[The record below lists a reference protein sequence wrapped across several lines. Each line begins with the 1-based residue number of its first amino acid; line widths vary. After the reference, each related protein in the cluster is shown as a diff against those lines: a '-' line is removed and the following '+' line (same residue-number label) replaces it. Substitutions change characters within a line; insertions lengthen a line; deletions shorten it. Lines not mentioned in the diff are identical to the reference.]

1 MSDAKTR
8 VIGIDGCRA
17 GWVWS
22 ALGPAGLGLGV
33 AETLAALTP
42 DIAGAGL
49 TLIDIPIGLPGGGP
63 DERVCDRA
71 ARSLLGR
78 PRAASVF
85 PVPCR
90 ATVDAT
96 DADYAKACAINQR
109 HTGRRVSRQGFN
121 ILPKVR
127 EADRFLETHGALRG
141 RLRESH
147 PELVFLALA
156 GGSPMNHNKKTL
168 AGREERLGVLEGLA
182 RGSRAAVVAG
192 LEILRDRWGTRALAM
207 DDLVDALALAVAA
220 RRCLADGLET
230 LPPHPPLD
238 ARGLPMEMVI
248 PARAVAR

>member
-1 MSDAKTR
+1 MSDAKAR

-17 GWVWS
+17 GWVWA
-22 ALGPAGLGLGV
+22 ALGPAGLGLGLV
-33 AETLAALTP
+33 ETLAALGP
-42 DIAGAGL
+42 DIACAGL
-49 TLIDIPIGLPGGGP
+49 TLIDIPIGLPEDGP

-85 PVPCR
+85 PVACR
-90 ATVDAT
+90 ATVDAA
-96 DADYAKACAINQR
+96 DADYAGACAINQR
-109 HTGRRVSRQGFN
+109 HTGRRVSKQGFN

-127 EADRFLETHGALRG
+127 EADRFLQSHGAPRG

-156 GGSPMNHNKKTL
+156 GAPMTHNKKTL
-168 AGREERLGVLEGLA
+168 AGREERLRVLERLA
-182 RGSRAAVVAG
+182 PGSRAAVLAG
-192 LEILRDRWGTRALAM
+192 LEVLRDRWGARALAR

-230 LPPHPPLD
+230 LPPQPPLD

>member
-1 MSDAKTR
+1 VSDAKAQ

-17 GWVWS
+17 GWVWA
-22 ALGPAGLGLGV
+22 ALGPAGLGLGL

-42 DIAGAGL
+42 EIACAGL
-49 TLIDIPIGLPGGGP
+49 TLIDIPIGLPEGGP

-71 ARSLLGR
+71 ARSLLGH

-90 ATVDAT
+90 ATVDAA
-96 DADYAKACAINQR
+96 DADYAGACAINQR

-127 EADRFLETHGALRG
+127 EADRFLQGPGAPRG

-156 GGSPMNHNKKTL
+156 GASMAHNKKTL
-168 AGREERLGVLEGLA
+168 AGREERLRVLERLA
-182 RGSRAAVVAG
+182 PGSRAAVAAG
-192 LEILRDRWGTRALAM
+192 FEVLRDRWGARALAR

-230 LPPHPPLD
+230 LPPQPPLE